1 LFNVAMSGDGM
12 KTKARAPRQT
22 KNVRVKKRVESGLS
36 ELARAELVR
45 ALNDAEP
52 AYFFKHALIQD
63 TAQSTLLHGE
73 YKRLNLLVARALEN
87 VHANRLD
94 EYAAQLTQHFDE
106 AGADERT
113 FHYSALAGDVAAR
126 LNANAEAVE
135 HYARALR
142 VGERIHA
149 VSASM
154 QELFL
159 KRGRALELQND
170 FDAALENYTALSH
183 LAAARGDHRLE
194 LAASLAAATI
204 YSIPTYAYA
213 PERAQALS
221 ERALALARELQDRD
235 AEAKILWNL
244 MLMHSRV
251 GADFGRAIAYGEA
264 ALEIARANNLRERL
278 AYVLNDLSPM
288 LYYKGQPELGAR
300 YNLEARAMWRALQ
313 NLPMLA
319 DNYGYAVMN
328 HLVSAEY
335 AQAIAA
341 SQEGVRLARE
351 IGNEWNEAFAQTWV
365 GEAYVELGEIE
376 TAERVMQNAIALG
389 ARAFP
394 PALALTRSTL
404 ARMYAALGET
414 ERAIELGAAA
424 LQLATERF
432 MPIRVVAISALVYA
446 YIAAGTLERAR
457 EVMQTAPDA
466 DYFHDNPVYAAEA
479 MRGKI
484 ELALAEQDFAAA
496 FRAAEQWVEFLRRTK
511 IRQFEPEALCFYA
524 RALSGL
530 GKADLAAEYFQRAHA
545 AAEAQTARW
554 SLWQILAAESHF
566 ERARGNRETA
576 DALRTRAQECIA
588 YIAARTPEKYR
599 ASLLER
605 AQNCL

>member
-1 LFNVAMSGDGM
+1 V
-12 KTKARAPRQT
+12 KTHARNRRLST
-22 KNVRVKKRVESGLS
+22 RTRKKLDAALS
-36 ELARAELVR
+36 ELQRVELVR
-45 ALNDAEP
+45 ASARDRAE
-52 AYFFKHALIQD
+52 FGFRHALVQD
-63 TAQSTLLHGE
+63 TVYGTLLKHDR
-73 YKRLNLLVARALEN
+73 KRLHRVVAECLEREYTG
-87 VHANRLD
+87 RLD
-94 EYAAQLTQHFDE
+94 EIAARLAQHFDE
-106 AGADERT
+106 AGVEEQT
-113 FHYSALAGDVAAR
+113 FRYAALAGDTAAR

-142 VGERIHA
+142 VGERMHA
-149 VSASM
+149 ASASM

-170 FDAALENYTALSH
+170 FDAALENYTALAR
-183 LAAARGDHRLE
+183 LAAARGDRALE
-194 LAASLAAATI
+194 LAAMMAAATI
-204 YSIPTYAYA
+204 YSIPTYAHA

-251 GADFGRAIAYGEA
+251 GADFARALAYGEA
-264 ALEIARANNLRERL
+264 ALEIARANHLRERL

-288 LYYKGQPELGAR
+288 LYYKGEPERGAQ
-300 YNLEARAMWRALQ
+300 YNLEARAMWQELG

-335 AQAIAA
+335 AQAVAA

-365 GEAYVELGEIE
+365 GEAYVEWGEIE
-376 TAERVMQNAIALG
+376 TAERVMQEAIALG
-389 ARAFP
+389 ARVFP
-394 PALALTRSTL
+394 PALALTRSDL
-404 ARMYAALGET
+404 ARLYSGLGET

-424 LQLATERF
+424 LQLAAERF
-432 MPIRVVAISALVYA
+432 APIRVVAISALVHA
-446 YIAAGTLERAR
+446 YLAAGMLERAR
-457 EVMQTAPDA
+457 EVMQDAPDA
-466 DYFHDNPVYAAEA
+466 DYLHDNPMYAAEA

-484 ELALAEQDFAAA
+484 ELALAEHDFGAA
-496 FRAAEQWVEFLRRTK
+496 FRAAEKWVEFLRRTK

-530 GKADLAAEYFQRAHA
+530 GNADLAADYFQHA
-545 AAEAQTARW
+545 RMAAETQTARW
-554 SLWQILAAESHF
+554 SLWQILAAESRF

-576 DALRTRAQECIA
+576 DALRTRMQEGIA

-599 ASLLER
+599 AGFLEH
-605 AQNCL
+605 AQSQL